1 MYVVFPLIYALA
13 KLQRKN
19 AILVHSPLFFIY
31 KLFLCTPQGRAF
43 FVRSVTLCKQ
53 QSPNSLN
60 RCRCAN
66 LLFCLSFIAR
76 SRKLMSNKSRN
87 FALTC

>member
-31 KLFLCTPQGRAF
+31 KLFLYTPQGRAF

-60 RCRCAN
+60 RCRCAQSPF
-66 LLFCLSFIAR
+66 LLVIYSP
-76 SRKLMSNKSRN
+76 LM
-87 FALTC
+87 

>member
-31 KLFLCTPQGRAF
+31 KLFLCTPLRIPEQ
-43 FVRSVTLCKQ
+43 VQSVF
-53 QSPNSLN
+53 SV
-60 RCRCAN
+60 
-66 LLFCLSFIAR
+66 
-76 SRKLMSNKSRN
+76 KS
-87 FALTC
+87 